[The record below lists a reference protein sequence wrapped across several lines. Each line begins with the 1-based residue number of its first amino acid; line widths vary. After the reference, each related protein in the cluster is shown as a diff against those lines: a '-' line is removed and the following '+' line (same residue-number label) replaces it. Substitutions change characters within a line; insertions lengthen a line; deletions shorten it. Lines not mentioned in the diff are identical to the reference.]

1 MIHGGIVDKHW
12 LALLPAR
19 SSYRWCGSITETKMK
34 VTFISKFVYFCDA
47 PLRTATDMHFYAKFI
62 SLLTMIP
69 TKSILHGWM
78 KAIMI
83 RTLLWSLIMSFTS
96 PSLHDM
102 IITSLMAAR
111 FLLRT
116 MCDTNSSLNSY
127 IVTSLMAA
135 RFHLRTMCDTNSF
148 LHDIIV
154 TPLKLAFLLRNL
166 RSMRYT
172 NSTLWA

>member
-69 TKSILHGWM
+69 TKSIWLDESNHDKNTALVADYEFYISLPSRHDYYIPHGC
-78 KAIMI
+78 
-83 RTLLWSLIMSFTS
+83 TF
-96 PSLHDM
+96 
-102 IITSLMAAR
+102 
-111 FLLRT
+111 
-116 MCDTNSSLNSY
+116 SSSHH
-127 IVTSLMAA
+127 V
-135 RFHLRTMCDTNSF
+135 
-148 LHDIIV
+148 
-154 TPLKLAFLLRNL
+154 
-166 RSMRYT
+166 
-172 NSTLWA
+172 